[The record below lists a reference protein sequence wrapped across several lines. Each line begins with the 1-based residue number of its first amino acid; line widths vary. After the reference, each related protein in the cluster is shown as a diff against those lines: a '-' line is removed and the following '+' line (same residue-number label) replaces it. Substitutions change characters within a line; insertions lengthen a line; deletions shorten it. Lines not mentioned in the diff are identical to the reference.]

1 MLSKLG
7 SDHFTHVV
15 DRLDIYTT
23 LRFVATCT
31 TVRTATKERVD
42 NRPEMVLKT
51 VALRLVDDFAARFNA
66 TPGLEHTRRVEVG
79 RVVNYGMTVTVVTNK
94 VNHIVSLH
102 KTATSKE
109 LLKVQFDMHS
119 HRITV
124 FLHVRLLTRFARYS
138 MRRQMVEMF
147 IWPRTEVDGT
157 IKIDEE
163 KRSTYSAGLGAFLR
177 ERGFV

>member
-1 MLSKLG
+1 MLSKLS

-15 DRLDIYTT
+15 DRLNIYTT

-31 TVRTATKERVD
+31 TIRTATKERVD

-51 VALRLVDDFAARFNA
+51 VAFRLVDDFAGRFNA
-66 TPGLEHTRRVEVG
+66 TPGLEHTRRVEVD
-79 RVVNYGMTVTVVTNK
+79 RVVNYGMTVTVTDK

-102 KTATSKE
+102 KTATNKE
-109 LLKVQFDMHS
+109 LLKVQFDVHS

-147 IWPRTEVDGT
+147 IWPRTKVDGT
-157 IKIDEE
+157 IKIDEQ
-163 KRSTYSAGLGAFLR
+163 KRSTYSAGLSAFLR
-177 ERGFV
+177 EGGFA